1 MSFQTLS
8 QILLGIAL
16 SGYRP
21 PRNDGTGVYN
31 RSMSPN
37 FSWIP
42 IYQELAE
49 KLAGWQDRQ
58 SELIAFLE
66 NLRTEGY
73 VITPLNDKNADGARF
88 LLSEIDPFTFFGV
101 FNRGIRQDQRRA
113 ILARMKEFF
122 ALSHD
127 VPEDFNGIPILNN
140 MKSWFVAYQ
149 NARQDGDVAK
159 LWRVFQLGLEEKP
172 LNKKEFLKSFDEALS
187 VKQTNVNL
195 TMGLFWIRP
204 NTFLSLDQNNREHLE
219 IKLPSEGLNAKF
231 YADVLKKFK
240 GQSFPEISL
249 QAWGIGSERAK
260 IIADSKEPYRTED
273 INFWLV
279 GAYWS
284 DRDPA
289 DQTERFLEEGI
300 WENGYINRFIA
311 DVQAMQVGDKIAIK
325 AASTQRKGLPFDNKN
340 KTISRMT
347 IKAIGTIVANHKDGR
362 TVEVEWEQNFQEKDW
377 YFYTNRST
385 LWHLRFDKDYF
396 LLDLST
402 KLRDFVW
409 YGKEQDYTWWVKRW
423 GIFEE
428 TGVTTNDDMEST
440 NPPYSIED
448 LVASGVFLP
457 EAELAQIL
465 ERLQS
470 KKAMILQGPPG
481 VGKTFV
487 ARKLAYALMEEVDN
501 SRIEMVQFHQSYS
514 YDDFVRGYRPAEG
527 KAGNFVLQNGVFYE
541 FCQRAIN
548 DPDREYVFIIDE
560 VNRGNLSQIFGE
572 LLMLIEADKRD
583 PEFAVH
589 LVYRNSNEPRFYI
602 PPNLYLIGLM
612 NVADRS
618 LAMVDYALR
627 RRFVFVN
634 LTPQYESD
642 LYRQWLLERSMQT
655 ELVNLIIERM
665 SALNKQIKEDSLLG
679 ENYQIGHSFFCP
691 KGDNFAGLDKSWYQ
705 GIVRTEITPLL
716 KEYWFDNP
724 SKADEAER
732 RLLA

>member
-1 MSFQTLS
+1 
-8 QILLGIAL
+8 
-16 SGYRP
+16 
-21 PRNDGTGVYN
+21 
-31 RSMSPN
+31 
-37 FSWIP
+37 
-42 IYQELAE
+42 
-49 KLAGWQDRQ
+49 
-58 SELIAFLE
+58 
-66 NLRTEGY
+66 
-73 VITPLNDKNADGARF
+73 
-88 LLSEIDPFTFFGV
+88 
-101 FNRGIRQDQRRA
+101 
-113 ILARMKEFF
+113 
-122 ALSHD
+122 
-127 VPEDFNGIPILNN
+127 
-140 MKSWFVAYQ
+140 
-149 NARQDGDVAK
+149 
-159 LWRVFQLGLEEKP
+159 
-172 LNKKEFLKSFDEALS
+172 
-187 VKQTNVNL
+187 
-195 TMGLFWIRP
+195 
-204 NTFLSLDQNNREHLE
+204 
-219 IKLPSEGLNAKF
+219 
-231 YADVLKKFK
+231 
-240 GQSFPEISL
+240 
-249 QAWGIGSERAK
+249 
-260 IIADSKEPYRTED
+260 D

-377 YFYTNRST
+377 YFYTNRSM

-409 YGKEQDYTWWVKRW
+409 YCKEQDYTWWVKRW

-428 TGVTTNDDMEST
+428 TGVTTNDDMESM

-501 SRIEMVQFHQSYS
+501 NRIEMVQFHQSYS
-514 YDDFVRGYRPAEG
+514 YDDFVRGYRPVEG
-527 KAGNFVLQNGVFYE
+527 KAGSFALQNGVFYE

-548 DPDREYVFIIDE
+548 DPDREYIFIIDE

-655 ELVNLIIERM
+655 ELVNLIIERL

-732 RLLA
+732 RLLAL

>member
-1 MSFQTLS
+1 
-8 QILLGIAL
+8 
-16 SGYRP
+16 
-21 PRNDGTGVYN
+21 
-31 RSMSPN
+31 
-37 FSWIP
+37 
-42 IYQELAE
+42 
-49 KLAGWQDRQ
+49 
-58 SELIAFLE
+58 
-66 NLRTEGY
+66 GY
-73 VITPLNDKNADGARF
+73 VITPLNDKNTDGARF
-88 LLSEIDPFTFFGV
+88 LLNEIDPFTFFGV
-101 FNRGIRQDQRRA
+101 FNRGIRQEQRTA

-122 ALSHD
+122 ELESD
-127 VPEDFNGIPILNN
+127 LPEDFNGLPILNN
-140 MKSWFVAYQ
+140 FKSWFIAYQ
-149 NARQDGDVAK
+149 TARQDGDMAK
-159 LWRVFQLGLEEKP
+159 LWRVFQLGLGEKP
-172 LNKKEFLKSFDEALS
+172 LGTRDFLKAFDEALS

-195 TMGLFWIRP
+195 TIGLFWIRP
-204 NTFLSLDQNNREHLE
+204 RTFLSLDQNNRNFLG
-219 IKLPSEGLNAKF
+219 IKLPPDGLNAKF
-231 YADVLKKFK
+231 YAETVKKHK
-240 GQSFPEISL
+240 KSEKSFPEISL

-273 INFWLV
+273 VNYWLV

-325 AASTQRKGLPFDNKN
+325 ATSTQRKGLPFDNKN

-362 TVEVEWEQNFQEKDW
+362 TVEVEWEQNFKEKDW

-385 LWHLRFDKDYF
+385 LWHLRMDKEYL
-396 LLDLST
+396 LLDLSV
-402 KLRDFVW
+402 KLRDFAW
-409 YGKEQDYTWWVKRW
+409 YGKEQDYAWWVKRW

-428 TGVTTNDDMEST
+428 TENLSKEDMET
-440 NPPYSIED
+440 VNPPYSIED

-465 ERLQS
+465 DRLQS

-487 ARKLAYALMEEVDN
+487 ARKLAHALMEEVDN
-501 SRIEMVQFHQSYS
+501 KRVEMVQFHQSYS
-514 YDDFVRGYRPAEG
+514 YDDFVRGYRPVEG
-527 KAGNFVLQNGVFYE
+527 KAGSFALQNGVFYE
-541 FCQRAIN
+541 FCQKAIN

-560 VNRGNLSQIFGE
+560 INRGNLSQIFGE

-583 PEFAVH
+583 PEFAVP
-589 LVYRNSNEPRFYI
+589 LIYRNEGEPRFCI

-634 LTPQYESD
+634 LIPQYESG
-642 LYRQWLLERSMQT
+642 LYRQWLLERSMPP
-655 ELVNLIIERM
+655 ELVDLIIERM
-665 SALNKQIKEDSLLG
+665 TSLNKQIKEDALLG

-691 KGDNFAGLDKSWYQ
+691 KGDNFAGLDKNWYQ
-705 GIVRTEITPLL
+705 GIIRTEIAPLL
-716 KEYWFDNP
+716 KEYWFDNQ

-732 RLLA
+732 GLLA